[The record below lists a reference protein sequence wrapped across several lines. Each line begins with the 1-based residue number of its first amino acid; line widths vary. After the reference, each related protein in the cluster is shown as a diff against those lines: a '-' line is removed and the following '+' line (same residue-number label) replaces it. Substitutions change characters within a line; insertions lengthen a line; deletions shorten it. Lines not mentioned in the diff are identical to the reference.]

1 MIKLCSIL
9 LSALLLSGCATLLL
23 QAEPPE
29 VLVSDVKP
37 LGSTLFE
44 QRLQVD
50 LRVRNPNTFDL
61 DVTGIDFTL
70 SLNDERLAR
79 GLANQSVII
88 PRLGEAILTVK
99 TTTSTLDVFQQLLQ
113 LTSGEDIMYQ
123 ISGVLHVQDM
133 ALPFD
138 NEGVLLDTSKLTP
151 IFNEGTT
158 LKNGTMKEK

>member
-1 MIKLCSIL
+1 MIKLYSIL
-9 LSALLLSGCATLLL
+9 FSALLLSGCATLLL

-61 DVTGIDFTL
+61 DVTGLDFTL

-79 GLANQSVII
+79 GLANQSVVI

-138 NEGVLLDTSKLTP
+138 NEGVLLDTSKLRP
-151 IFNEGTT
+151 IFKEGTSI
-158 LKNGTMKEK
+158 KNGTMEEK